1 MFEFLIC
8 ALAGI
13 GAGVATGFAGLS
25 AAVYISPILVTFLG
39 IPSYEVIGIAL
50 ASDVLASG
58 ASSLTYYRHGNI
70 NIKKCIPL
78 LVSVITFAIIG
89 SIVGY
94 FFSSTNFGDTAMTY
108 WTVLISLCM
117 GLSFLLRPSNIGGG
131 IGVVTKFRTVL
142 AVLFGIYTGFVCGFQ
157 GTGGGMMMLFIL
169 TMVMGYE
176 LKTAVGTSVFI
187 MTFTAL
193 IGAVSH
199 FTINGMPN
207 LRQLVIC
214 VAFTL
219 VAAQISASVA
229 NKIKVSS
236 CNLVIGVLLAVSG
249 VIMLLVN
256 LRDSGL
262 TGFDTTTL
270 IAIGVGAVAVI
281 ILILVFEIVHLNK
294 KGGKE

>member
-1 MFEFLIC
+1 MFEFIIC

-39 IPSYEVIGIAL
+39 IPSYEAIGIAL

-89 SIVGY
+89 SVAGY
-94 FFSSTNFGDTAMTY
+94 FFSSTDFGDTAMTY
-108 WTVLISLCM
+108 WTVAVSFFM
-117 GLSFLLRPSNIGGG
+117 GMSFLLRPSGNEKKSGA
-131 IGVVTKFRTVL
+131 VTRARTVM

-169 TMVMGYE
+169 TMVLGYE

-193 IGAVSH
+193 IGAASH
-199 FTINGMPN
+199 FAINGMPDV
-207 LRQLVIC
+207 RQLVIC
-214 VAFTL
+214 VVFTL
-219 VAAQISASVA
+219 LAAQISASVA
-229 NKIKVSS
+229 NKIRVSS
-236 CNLVIGVLLAVSG
+236 CNLVIGVLLTISG

-256 LRDSGL
+256 LSDSGL
-262 TGFDTTTL
+262 TEFDTSDL
-270 IAIGVGAVAVI
+270 IAIGVGAVAVV
-281 ILILVFEIVHLNK
+281 ILIVVFEIVHLNK

>member
-39 IPSYEVIGIAL
+39 IPSYEAIGIAL

-89 SIVGY
+89 SIAGF
-94 FFSSTNFGDTAMTY
+94 FFSSTDFGDTAMTY
-108 WTVLISLCM
+108 WTVAVSFFM
-117 GLSFLLRPSNIGGG
+117 GMSFLLRPSSNSGRTGAI
-131 IGVVTKFRTVL
+131 TKSRTIM
-142 AVLFGIYTGFVCGFQ
+142 AILFGIYTGFVCGFQ

-187 MTFTAL
+187 MTFSAL

-199 FTINGMPN
+199 FTINGMPD
-207 LRQLVIC
+207 LRQLAIC
-214 VAFTL
+214 VIFTL

-229 NKIKVSS
+229 NKIRVSS
-236 CNLVIGVLLAVSG
+236 CNLVIGVLLTVSG
-249 VIMLLVN
+249 IIMLLVN
-256 LRDSGL
+256 LSDSGL
-262 TGFDTTTL
+262 TEFDTSDL

-281 ILILVFEIVHLNK
+281 ILIVVFEIVHLK
-294 KGGKE
+294 QKDGKE